1 MEAESESE
9 ERSDLV
15 WIRTMEAESEA
26 LLSAKALLSFVNIQ
40 DGRLRR
46 WREIATFATAFY
58 PHTMK
63 TSATEPDTICTTV
76 INTQTG
82 KPKKTAAIQQHD
94 PY

>member
-46 WREIATFATAFY
+46 WREIAAFAIFL
-58 PHTMK
+58 
-63 TSATEPDTICTTV
+63 
-76 INTQTG
+76 
-82 KPKKTAAIQQHD
+82 
-94 PY
+94 